1 MPTVHTPAD
10 EPPAEPGEPVRNAR
24 GLTLAAVP
32 RASWVLGA
40 FCLLLPGVLWGL
52 SKIRLENDVENWLPK
67 DDPYAVRLA
76 WFERHFPSD
85 ERLVVG
91 WDGVDAADP
100 RLLAFA
106 DALRGTP
113 DAEGL
118 PRGGTRLVEGV
129 VTPAELAGRM
139 IDSGVS
145 EEEAVRRVTGLLVGG
160 GPLRVVLSEAG
171 RADPRTAAA
180 TIAAAVR
187 VAAGVD
193 AAVAPPPEPELLAAG
208 ESADAPADDG
218 DNPASAFDPV
228 RPHDLVV
235 DWPRIDSDPA
245 ARAAAEAAVLAARD
259 AEGRNYVEAVFRQAG
274 SPAAVSLTLSEAGAA
289 DRAATLDA
297 LRAAAETVGVAPG
310 DLRIG
315 GRTVTAL
322 ALNEAI
328 KRTAFNRGVPWWN
341 LWAKSPVLLSFLIS
355 AALAFWLL
363 GGVGVGLA
371 VLGGTVV
378 AVFSS
383 LSLVPITGGG
393 MNMVLVVM
401 PSLLMVLTLSAGVHL
416 VNYFRRAA
424 AIDPA
429 TAVAR
434 ALATARVPTT
444 LAAGTTAVGL
454 ASLMVSP
461 LVPVREFG
469 MYSAVGCGVM
479 LLVTLVGL
487 PALLAHLPAKPK
499 PEGASH
505 AAWERF
511 AAVLVANRHKV
522 VLACLA
528 VSAAF
533 SLGLTRFRTETK
545 VIKYFPETAKVVR
558 DYAYFENHVTGVVPV
573 EVVVRFDAESL
584 EVPTSAFTKRMELV
598 RQITE
603 RVRAHP
609 EISGALSLA
618 SFRPPAEPFPEDGS
632 FLAKK
637 LYYNRAREVA
647 RRVLG
652 EREVGKPPKDW
663 EFPPNPGA
671 EGFVTIAKLAAP
683 GDAGDV
689 LAEPGDELWRI
700 GAQAN
705 ILTDVDYADLT
716 EDLNRI
722 AAEALAETPGSGYA
736 VTGLVPLFLRT
747 QTAVL
752 DGLISSFGLAFAVI
766 AIVMS
771 VVLGS
776 ARAGVL
782 SMLPN
787 ILPVTS
793 VFGLVSW
800 FAVPV
805 DIGTMISASVALGIA
820 VDGTL
825 HLVAAFRHAAPELNR
840 RQAAADALVACGPAL
855 WQTSLIVGLGLLV
868 LAPAELLLVSR
879 FGWLMAALI
888 AAALVADVVLLPALL
903 AGPMGGL
910 IRRAGAV
917 PNEQTVA
924 EGIAVADEPVRPQ
937 LAAYTRPAAG

>member
-10 EPPAEPGEPVRNAR
+10 DDTPAGPAGGGPARNAR

-40 FCLLLPGVLWGL
+40 FCLVLPGVIWGL
-52 SKIRLENDVENWLPK
+52 SQIRLENDVENWLPK

-106 DALRGTP
+106 NALRGAP
-113 DAEGL
+113 DAEGI

-129 VTPAELAGRM
+129 VTPSELAGRM
-139 IDSGVS
+139 VDAGVDGD
-145 EEEAVRRVTGLLVGG
+145 EAVRRVVGLLVGG

-171 RADPRTAAA
+171 RADPKTAAA

-187 VAAGVD
+187 VAAKVD
-193 AAVAPPPEPELLAAG
+193 ADVTPRPEPELLAEDDFAAPPVEEGNG
-208 ESADAPADDG
+208 EPAF
-218 DNPASAFDPV
+218 AFAPV
-228 RPHDLVV
+228 RPHDLAV
-235 DWPRIDSDPA
+235 DWARIDGDPEA
-245 ARAAAEAAVLAARD
+245 VAAAEAAVLGARD
-259 AEGRNYVEAVFRQAG
+259 GEGRNYVEEVFRQPG
-274 SPAAVSLTLSEAGAA
+274 SPAAVSLTLSDAGAA
-289 DRAATLDA
+289 DRKATIDA
-297 LRAAAETVGVAPG
+297 LFAAAAGVGVAP
-310 DLRIG
+310 DELRIG

-328 KRTAFNRGVPWWN
+328 KRTAFNRSVPWWN
-341 LWAKSPVLLSFLIS
+341 LWERSPVLLSFLIS

-383 LSLVPITGGG
+383 LSLVPLTGGG

-434 ALATARVPTT
+434 ALATARTPTV
-444 LAAGTTAVGL
+444 LASCTTAVGL
-454 ASLMVSP
+454 ASLAVSP

-469 MYSAVGCGVM
+469 VYSAIGCGVM

-487 PALLAHLPAKPK
+487 PALLAHLEAKPK
-499 PEGASH
+499 PEGAGH

-511 AAVLVANRHKV
+511 AALLVERRHVV
-522 VLACLA
+522 VLGCLA
-528 VSAAF
+528 VAAVF

-558 DYAYFENHVTGVVPV
+558 DYDYFERHITGVIPV
-573 EVVVRFDAESL
+573 EVVVRFDADLVDSPE
-584 EVPTSAFTKRMELV
+584 SAFTDRMELV
-598 RQITE
+598 RRVTE
-603 RVRAHP
+603 RVRSHP
-609 EISGALSLA
+609 EISGAISLA
-618 SFRPPAEPFPEDGS
+618 SFRPPAESLPEGAGT
-632 FLAKK
+632 FARLR
-637 LYYNRAREVA
+637 YNRRAAETE
-647 RRVLG
+647 RRVK
-652 EREVGKPPKDW
+652 ED
-663 EFPPNPGA
+663 PGA
-671 EGFVTIAKLAAP
+671 AGFLSVAETPAP
-683 GDAGDV
+683 GGGDDEA

-705 ILTDVDYADLT
+705 ILTDVDYAVLTADL
-716 EDLNRI
+716 EGI
-722 AAEALAETPGSGYA
+722 AAETLAATPGSGYA

-766 AIVMS
+766 AVVMS

-776 ARAGVL
+776 VRAGVL

-825 HLVAAFRHAAPELNR
+825 HLVAAFRHAAPELDR

-903 AGPMGGL
+903 AGPMGGM

-917 PNEQTVA
+917 PNEETVA
-924 EGIAVADEPVRPQ
+924 EEIAAADEPVRPQ

>member
-1 MPTVHTPAD
+1 MSDPA
-10 EPPAEPGEPVRNAR
+10 PAADRPQTGEPVRNAR
-24 GLTLAAVP
+24 GLRLAAVP
-32 RASWVLGA
+32 RASWTLGA
-40 FCLLLPGVLWGL
+40 FCLVLPVVLWGM
-52 SKIRLENDVENWLPK
+52 SRIRLENDVENWLPD

-113 DAEGL
+113 DAEGV

-139 IDSGVS
+139 VDAGVS
-145 EEEAVRRVTGLLVGG
+145 EDEAVRRVVGLLAGG
-160 GPLRVVLSEAG
+160 GPLRVVLTDAG
-171 RADPRTAAA
+171 RADPATAAGS
-180 TIAAAVR
+180 IAAAVR
-187 VAAGVD
+187 TAAGVY
-193 AAVAPPPEPELLAAG
+193 AAVEPVPEPELLGGRAYDEPVYDDEQVVVVEG
-208 ESADAPADDG
+208 EPVAPF
-218 DNPASAFDPV
+218 AFDAV
-228 RPHDLVV
+228 RPHDLTIGW
-235 DWPRIDSDPA
+235 DRIDADPA
-245 ARAAAEAAVLAARD
+245 AVAAARNAALGARD
-259 AEGRNYVEAVFRQAG
+259 GEGRNYVAEVFRQPG

-289 DRAATLDA
+289 DRAATIAA
-297 LRAAAETVGVAPG
+297 LREAAESVGVPGG

-341 LWAKSPVLLSFLIS
+341 LWEKSPVLLSFLVS
-355 AALAFWLL
+355 AGLAFWLL
-363 GGVGVGLA
+363 GGVKVALA
-371 VLGGTVV
+371 VLGATVA
-378 AVFSS
+378 AVFTS
-383 LSLVPITGGG
+383 LSLVPLTGGG

-429 TAVAR
+429 NAVAR
-434 ALATARVPTT
+434 ALATARVPTV

-479 LLVTLVGL
+479 LLATLVGL
-487 PALLAHLPAKPK
+487 PALLAHLTPK
-499 PEGASH
+499 PRAEGGTH
-505 AAWERF
+505 RAWERF
-511 AAVLVANRHKV
+511 AAALVNRRHAV
-522 VLACLA
+522 VAGCLLIA
-528 VSAAF
+528 AAF

-573 EVVVRFDAESL
+573 EVVVRFDGDLVDSPE
-584 EVPTSAFTKRMELV
+584 SAFTDRLELV
-598 RQITE
+598 RTVAEKI
-603 RVRAHP
+603 RANP

-618 SFRPPAEPFPEDGS
+618 DFRPPAEPLPEGAGTFARLRYSRTAAETERQVKEDPGS
-632 FLAKK
+632 AGFLA
-637 LYYNRAREVA
+637 VA
-647 RRVLG
+647 QS
-652 EREVGKPPKDW
+652 
-663 EFPPNPGA
+663 
-671 EGFVTIAKLAAP
+671 AAP
-683 GDAGDV
+683 ASGAGGEP
-689 LAEPGDELWRI
+689 LAKAGDELWRI

-705 ILTDVDYADLT
+705 ILTDVDYAVLT
-716 EDLNRI
+716 EQLENA
-722 AAEALAETPGSGYA
+722 AAETLAATPGSGYA

-766 AIVMS
+766 AVVMA

-782 SMLPN
+782 AMLPN

-825 HLVAAFRHAAPELNR
+825 HLVAAFRHAPPELDR
-840 RQAAADALVACGPAL
+840 REAAADALVACGPAL

-888 AAALVADVVLLPALL
+888 AAALVADVILLPALL
-903 AGPMGGL
+903 AGPMGGM

-917 PNEQTVA
+917 PNEETVA
-924 EGIAVADEPVRPQ
+924 EEIAVADEPVRPQ
-937 LAAYTRPAAG
+937 LAAYTRPA

>member
-10 EPPAEPGEPVRNAR
+10 DAPPAGEPVRNAR
-24 GLTLAAVP
+24 GLTLATVP

-40 FCLLLPGVLWGL
+40 FCLILPGVLWGL
-52 SKIRLENDVENWLPK
+52 SRIRLENDVENWLPQ

-85 ERLVVG
+85 ERLVVA

-113 DAEGL
+113 DADGV
-118 PRGGTRLVEGV
+118 PRGGSRLVEGV

-145 EEEAVRRVTGLLVGG
+145 EEEAIRRVTGLLVGG
-160 GPLRVVLSEAG
+160 GPLRVVLSDAG
-171 RADPRTAAA
+171 RADPQTAAA

-187 VAAGVD
+187 VAAQVD
-193 AAVAPPPEPELLAAG
+193 AEVAPPPEPELLADG
-208 ESADAPADDG
+208 EFADEPADDG
-218 DNPASAFDPV
+218 DDPAFAFAPV

-259 AEGRNYVEAVFRQAG
+259 GEGRNYAAEVFRQPG
-274 SPAAVSLTLSEAGAA
+274 SPAAVSLTLSDAGAA
-289 DRAATLDA
+289 DRKATIAALHD
-297 LRAAAETVGVAPG
+297 AAEKVGVPPEN
-310 DLRIG
+310 LRIG

-328 KRTAFNRGVPWWN
+328 KRTAFNRSVPWWN
-341 LWAKSPVLLSFLIS
+341 LWEKSPVLLSFLVS

-363 GGVGVGLA
+363 GGLGVGLA
-371 VLGGTVV
+371 VLGSTVV
-378 AVFSS
+378 AVFTS

-434 ALATARVPTT
+434 ALATARMPTS

-454 ASLMVSP
+454 ASLAVSP

-469 MYSAVGCGVM
+469 VYSAVGCGVM

-505 AAWERF
+505 AAWEKF

-528 VSAAF
+528 VAAAF

-545 VIKYFPETAKVVR
+545 VIKYFPETAKVVQ
-558 DYAYFENHVTGVVPV
+558 DYAYFEDRVTAVVPV
-573 EVVVRFDAESL
+573 EVVVRFDRDLVDSPE
-584 EVPTSAFTKRMELV
+584 SAFTDRMELV
-598 RQITE
+598 RRVTE
-603 RVRAHP
+603 GVRSHP

-618 SFRPPAEPFPEDGS
+618 SFRPPAEPLPEGAGT
-632 FLAKK
+632 FARLR
-637 LYYNRAREVA
+637 YNRRAAETE
-647 RRVLG
+647 RRV
-652 EREVGKPPKDW
+652 REEP
-663 EFPPNPGA
+663 A
-671 EGFVTIAKLAAP
+671 SAGFVTTAMTAAP
-683 GDAGDV
+683 GDGGDL
-689 LAEPGDELWRI
+689 LADEGDELWRI

-766 AIVMS
+766 AVVMS

-888 AAALVADVVLLPALL
+888 AAALVADVILLPALL
-903 AGPMGGL
+903 AGPMGGM
-910 IRRAGAV
+910 IRRAGAK
-917 PNEQTVA
+917 PNEETVA
-924 EGIAVADEPVRPQ
+924 EEIAVADEPVRPQ

>member
-1 MPTVHTPAD
+1 MPTVHDPAAGTD
-10 EPPAEPGEPVRNAR
+10 DRAAADPPAGPARNAR
-24 GLTLAAVP
+24 GLPLASVP
-32 RASWVLGA
+32 RASWTLAA
-40 FCLLLPGVLWGL
+40 FCLVLPGVLWGL
-52 SKIRLENDVENWLPK
+52 SRIRLENDVENWLPK

-106 DALRGTP
+106 DALRGAP
-113 DAEGL
+113 DAEGVM
-118 PRGGTRLVEGV
+118 RGGTRLVEGV
-129 VTPAELAGRM
+129 VTPSELAARM
-139 IDSGVS
+139 VESGVDGDD
-145 EEEAVRRVTGLLVGG
+145 AVDHVVGLLAGG
-160 GPLRVVLSEAG
+160 GPLRVVLSGAG
-171 RADPRTAAA
+171 RADPDTAAA
-180 TIAAAVR
+180 TIAGAVR

-193 AAVAPPPEPELLAAG
+193 ASVAAAPEPELLEDDAAYAA
-208 ESADAPADDG
+208 ADAGG
-218 DNPASAFDPV
+218 DEDAISTFAPV
-228 RPHDLVV
+228 RPHDLTVE
-235 DWPRIDSDPA
+235 WPRIDADPAALAA
-245 ARAAAEAAVLAARD
+245 ARAATLAARD
-259 AEGRNYVEAVFRQAG
+259 AEGRTYVDEAFRQPG
-274 SPAAVSLTLSEAGAA
+274 SPAAVSLTLSGAGAA
-289 DRAATLDA
+289 DRKATVRAILDA
-297 LRAAAETVGVAPG
+297 AATVGVEP
-310 DLRIG
+310 DELRIG

-328 KRTAFNRGVPWWN
+328 KRTAFNRSVPWWN
-341 LWAKSPVLLSFLIS
+341 VWAKSPVGLSFLVS

-363 GGVGVGLA
+363 GGLGVGLA
-371 VLGGTVV
+371 VLGSTVA
-378 AVFSS
+378 AVFAS

-444 LAAGTTAVGL
+444 LAACTTAVGL
-454 ASLMVSP
+454 ASLAVSP

-469 MYSAVGCGVM
+469 VYSAVGCGVM

-487 PALLAHLPAKPK
+487 PAILAHLPARPK
-499 PEGASH
+499 PEGAGH

-511 AAVLVANRHKV
+511 AAGLVANRHKV
-522 VLACLA
+522 VIGCLTVAA
-528 VSAAF
+528 VCSV
-533 SLGLTRFRTETK
+533 GLKWFRTETK

-558 DYAYFENHVTGVVPV
+558 DYDYFERNVTGVIPV
-573 EVVVRFDAESL
+573 EVVVRFDRDLVDGPE
-584 EVPTSAFTKRMELV
+584 SAFTERLELV
-598 RQITE
+598 REITE
-603 RVRAHP
+603 RVRSHP

-618 SFRPPAEPFPEDGS
+618 SFRPPAEPLPADAGF
-632 FLAKK
+632 FAK
-637 LYYNRAREVA
+637 NRYFRAAAETE
-647 RRVLG
+647 RRVKEEPASAGFLT
-652 EREVGKPPKDW
+652 V
-663 EFPPNPGA
+663 A
-671 EGFVTIAKLAAP
+671 EAAAP
-683 GDAGDV
+683 TDDGGT

-705 ILTDVDYADLT
+705 ILTDVDYAVLTADL
-716 EDLNRI
+716 ERI
-722 AAEALAETPGSGYA
+722 AAETLAETPGSAHA

-776 ARAGVL
+776 ARAGCL

-825 HLVAAFRHAAPELNR
+825 HLVAAFRHAPPELNR

-903 AGPMGGL
+903 AGPMGGM
-910 IRRAGAV
+910 IRRAGVV
-917 PNEQTVA
+917 PNEETVA
-924 EGIAVADEPVRPQ
+924 EEVAVADEPVRPQ

>member
-1 MPTVHTPAD
+1 MPTVHAPAD
-10 EPPAEPGEPVRNAR
+10 DVPDPAAPSG
-24 GLTLAAVP
+24 LAAVP
-32 RASWVLGA
+32 RASWVLAA
-40 FCLLLPGVLWGL
+40 FCLVLPGVIWGM
-52 SKIRLENDVENWLPK
+52 SRIRLENDVENWLPD
-67 DDPYAVRLA
+67 DDPYAMRLA

-91 WDGVDAADP
+91 WDGAEAGDP

-106 DALRGTP
+106 DTLRGTP
-113 DAEGL
+113 DAEGV

-129 VTPAELAGRM
+129 VTPSELAARM
-139 IDSGVS
+139 VETGVS
-145 EEEAVRRVTGLLVGG
+145 EDEAMRRVTGLLVGG
-160 GPLRVVLSEAG
+160 GPLRVVLTDAG
-171 RADPRTAAA
+171 RADPETAAA
-180 TIAAAVR
+180 AIAAAVR
-187 VAAGVD
+187 VAAKVEPEV
-193 AAVAPPPEPELLAAG
+193 AAPPEPELLADDDHVPA
-208 ESADAPADDG
+208 ADPVDEEPAFTF
-218 DNPASAFDPV
+218 PLV
-228 RPHDLVV
+228 RPHDLTV
-235 DWPRIDSDPA
+235 DWSRIDAD
-245 ARAAAEAAVLAARD
+245 RDTVAAATAAALGVRD
-259 AEGRNYVEAVFRQAG
+259 AEGRAYVDEVFRQPG
-274 SPAAVSLTLSEAGAA
+274 TPAAVSLTLSDAGAA
-289 DRAATLDA
+289 DREATVAAL
-297 LRAAAETVGVAPG
+297 LAAADAVGVGPEE
-310 DLRIG
+310 LRIG

-322 ALNEAI
+322 ALNQAI
-328 KRTAFNRGVPWWN
+328 KRTAFNRSVPWWN
-341 LWAKSPVLLSFLIS
+341 VWEKSPVLLSFLIS

-371 VLGGTVV
+371 VLGATVV
-378 AVFSS
+378 AVFTS

-434 ALATARVPTT
+434 ALKTARVPTT
-444 LAAGTTAVGL
+444 LAACTTAVGL
-454 ASLMVSP
+454 ASLAVSP

-469 MYSAVGCGVM
+469 VYSAVGCGVM

-487 PALLAHLPAKPK
+487 PALLAHLPATPRT
-499 PEGASH
+499 EGASH

-511 AAVLVANRHKV
+511 AAFLVSHRHKV
-522 VLACLA
+522 VLTCLLAAAAC
-528 VSAAF
+528 

-545 VIKYFPETAKVVR
+545 VIKYFPPEAKVVR
-558 DYAYFENHVTGVVPV
+558 DYDYFERHITGVIPV
-573 EVVVRFDAESL
+573 EVVVRFDRDLVDSPE
-584 EVPTSAFTKRMELV
+584 SAFTDRLELV
-598 RQITE
+598 REVTE
-603 RVRAHP
+603 RVRRHP

-618 SFRPPAEPFPEDGS
+618 SFRPPAERLPADAGTFAR
-632 FLAKK
+632 LR
-637 LYYNRAREVA
+637 YNRRAAETE
-647 RRVLG
+647 RRVRG
-652 EREVGKPPKDW
+652 EPASAGFLTV
-663 EFPPNPGA
+663 A
-671 EGFVTIAKLAAP
+671 ESAAP
-683 GDAGDV
+683 GEAGDV
-689 LAEPGDELWRI
+689 LAQPGDELWRI

-705 ILTDVDYADLT
+705 ILTDVDYAVLS
-716 EDLNRI
+716 EDLERA
-722 AAEALAETPGSGYA
+722 AAETLAATPGSGYA

-766 AIVMS
+766 AVVMS

-782 SMLPN
+782 AMLPN

-825 HLVAAFRHAAPELNR
+825 HLVAAFRHADASLNR
-840 RQAAADALVACGPAL
+840 RRAAADALVACGPAL

-888 AAALVADVVLLPALL
+888 AAALIADVILLPALL
-903 AGPMGGL
+903 AGPMGGM

-917 PNEQTVA
+917 PNEETVA
-924 EGIAVADEPVRPQ
+924 EEIAVADEPVRPQ